1 MLLIMAIRA
10 QSVSKL
16 FFVNSVDLLLGTGYV
31 IYVVVMHVECFSIHL
46 CTDHPSLV
54 CHHSLYTIIDKISN
68 VDMPFIITLGSSLC
82 HITA

>member
-1 MLLIMAIRA
+1 M
-10 QSVSKL
+10 SKL

-31 IYVVVMHVECFSIHL
+31 IYVVVMLNVFQYIYVLIIH
-46 CTDHPSLV
+46 HWYI
-54 CHHSLYTIIDKISN
+54 CHHSLSTIIDKISN